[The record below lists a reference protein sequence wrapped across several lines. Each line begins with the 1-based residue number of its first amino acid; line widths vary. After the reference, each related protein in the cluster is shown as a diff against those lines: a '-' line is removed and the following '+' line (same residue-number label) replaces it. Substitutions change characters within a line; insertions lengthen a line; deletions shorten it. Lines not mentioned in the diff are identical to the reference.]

1 MTTKKAKAE
10 ALEDLHA
17 TLATTLADAIKY
29 PGDGGVQ
36 AAILNVARQFLKDN
50 GIQADISNNAALSEL
65 NDLPVFD
72 ESEKPH
78 ARH

>member
-10 ALEDLHA
+10 ALEALHA
-17 TLATTLADAIKY
+17 TLAETLADAIKY
-29 PGDGGVQ
+29 PGEAGVQ

-50 GIQADISNNAALSEL
+50 GIQADIANNAALSEL

-72 ESEKPH
+72 EAEKPH